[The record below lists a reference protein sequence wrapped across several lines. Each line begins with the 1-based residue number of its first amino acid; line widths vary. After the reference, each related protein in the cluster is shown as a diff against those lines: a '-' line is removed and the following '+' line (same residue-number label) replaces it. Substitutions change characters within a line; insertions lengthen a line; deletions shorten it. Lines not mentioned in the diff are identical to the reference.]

1 MKQLL
6 LRLERGL
13 MYLLVLMPA
22 VALIMRLIT
31 AQAYFGPALWTG
43 LTALICVLALLPPF
57 IGNYTE
63 TEVIRY
69 EGGLNRGNDPNPDRE
84 SRHEII
90 KQGHRFPL
98 RMAAYILYLLLSL
111 FVLLL
116 LPKRLFMDAKPL
128 LAWAFAGIVLVLEFM
143 CMLTVSGSYCFW
155 TELPGILVGFLSYA
169 GIALYLHLSKA
180 DNASLSLFIGICSIA
195 YIFMGG
201 VSLNRQSLSVSSA
214 AGQDAQKRHA
224 PRQVVRRNRRIVLGF
239 AAFVTLTS
247 FVGPIREGAM
257 WLWARITDLLKW
269 VAWLLRGGQE
279 VSEGNLEAI
288 LEQQAGPR
296 GDLTQL
302 QQEAEELGGLS
313 IWDKIFLYGFFGLVG
328 VGLIWIIVSWLIKLS
343 KKLSQLLERF
353 AHSVNEGYYDEKENL
368 MDASEARKRLR
379 DALRERVKGLFTRPT
394 PWEKLNGRERA
405 RRLVQTL
412 YRRRSGK
419 IGGIRTLTAREALS
433 LMNLKPD
440 ARQRA
445 CEAYDRARYS
455 PHDVDAAQMDA
466 LRKEIRP

>member
-6 LRLERGL
+6 LRFERGL

-22 VALIMRLIT
+22 VTLVMRLMT
-31 AQAYFGPALWTG
+31 AQAFLGPAIWAG
-43 LTALICVLALLPPF
+43 ITALICILALLPPF

-98 RMAAYILYLLLSL
+98 RMAAYILYLLVTL

-116 LPKRLFMDAKPL
+116 LPKRLFQDAKPL
-128 LAWAFAGIVLVLEFM
+128 LSWAFAGVLLILEFM
-143 CMLTVSGSYCFW
+143 CMLTISGSYCFW
-155 TELPGILVGFLSYA
+155 TELPGILMGFVSYT

-201 VSLNRQSLSVSSA
+201 VCLNRQSLSVSSS
-214 AGQDAQKRHA
+214 AGQDAKKRHA
-224 PRQVVRRNRRIVLGF
+224 PRQVVRRNRAIVLGF

-247 FVGPIREGAM
+247 FVGPIREGAR
-257 WLWARITDLLKW
+257 WLWARFTDLLKW

-279 VSEGNLEAI
+279 VSEGNLETI
-288 LEQQAGPR
+288 LQQQGGPR
-296 GDLTQL
+296 VDPAQIE
-302 QQEAEELGGLS
+302 QELEELEGLS
-313 IWDKIFLYGFFGLVG
+313 VWDKIFLYGFFGLVG
-328 VGLIWIIVSWLIKLS
+328 VGLIWIIISWLVKLS
-343 KKLSQLLERF
+343 KKLSELLERF

-412 YRRRSGK
+412 YRKRSGK
-419 IGGIRTLTAREALS
+419 IGGIRSLTAREALS
-433 LMNLKPD
+433 LMNLKSD
-440 ARQRA
+440 AGQKA
-445 CEAYDRARYS
+445 GEAYDRARYS